1 MACPAIITGDAFVTR
16 VLTHI
21 DCQAQLLGSY
31 GYQALGQPGSPAS
44 TLMTGL
50 LTLFVAL
57 WGIRLLLGPGP
68 NARDVVIDVLKV
80 GIVLTLAFSWPAFR
94 TLIHDVVM
102 TGPAELAASMS
113 TPGLASSAAG
123 FVERLQAVDDGL
135 VSLTELGTGRRSG
148 EFLDGSAVGG
158 TFDGT
163 ALEDRS
169 ALGWARLVFLSGL
182 IGSLVLLRVLAG
194 LLLALAPL
202 AAGMLLFEATRG
214 LFAGW
219 LRGLLMMLLGSVA
232 ITFVLAIELAMLEP
246 LIADGLNV
254 RQLGYAT
261 PSLPMELF
269 ALVLAFAVV
278 KFAIVAILG
287 KVAFHRGWITLP
299 QFPEPGRRADPDS
312 GANTRSE
319 HHSINRSRAERLSE
333 HMSHRVRMERRNLQL
348 TSSTG
353 ESGARPSGG
362 RGNDRSPARSEPSS
376 SRRAEPRG
384 SLSGDRRDAIT

>member
-1 MACPAIITGDAFVTR
+1 MTR
-16 VLTHI
+16 VLGHI

-31 GYQALGQPGSPAS
+31 GYQALGQPGSSAS
-44 TLMTGL
+44 TLITGL
-50 LTLFVAL
+50 LTLFVAF
-57 WGIRLLLGPGP
+57 WGIRLLFGPGP
-68 NARDVVIDVLKV
+68 NARDVVLDVLKV

-94 TLIHDVVM
+94 TLIYDVVM
-102 TGPAELAASMS
+102 TGPGEIAASMS

-123 FVERLQAVDDGL
+123 FVERLQAIDNGL

-148 EFLDGSAVGG
+148 EFIDGSAVGG

-182 IGSLVLLRVLAG
+182 IGSLALMRVLAG

-202 AAGMLLFEATRG
+202 AAGLLLFEATRG

-219 LRGLLMMLLGSVA
+219 IRGLVLVLLGSVA

-246 LIADGLNV
+246 LIADALNV

-269 ALVLAFAVV
+269 ALTLAFAVV
-278 KFAIVAILG
+278 KFAIVAVLA
-287 KVAFHRGWITLP
+287 KVAFHRGWIAMP
-299 QFPEPGRRADPDS
+299 QIPDVWRRADPDVRS
-312 GANTRSE
+312 RTTSE

-333 HMSHRVRMERRNLQL
+333 HVSNRVQTERRNLQIASSPSSSG
-348 TSSTG
+348 TGSSTG
-353 ESGARPSGG
+353 GG
-362 RGNDRSPARSEPSS
+362 RGDRSPSSSGEPSS
-376 SRRAEPRG
+376 NRRAEPRG
-384 SLSGDRRDAIT
+384 SLSSDRRDAIT